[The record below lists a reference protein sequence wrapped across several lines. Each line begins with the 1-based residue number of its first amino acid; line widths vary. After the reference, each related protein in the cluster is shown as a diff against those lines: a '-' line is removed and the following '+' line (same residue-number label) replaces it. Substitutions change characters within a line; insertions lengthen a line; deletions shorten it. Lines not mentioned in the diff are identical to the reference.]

1 MELKLNI
8 GQIITTGLS
17 VLIIS
22 LLGWQFNT
30 IRTLEMDNQLI
41 KYKLE
46 KIEAKILVIET
57 PHHSKKKMRKDK
69 KVNKSNVKVNKK

>member
-46 KIEAKILVIET
+46 KIETKILAIEA
-57 PHHSKKKMRKDK
+57 PHHNKKKTRKDK
-69 KVNKSNVKVNKK
+69 KVNNSNVKVNKK

>member
-46 KIEAKILVIET
+46 KIEAKILAIEA
-57 PHHSKKKMRKDK
+57 PHHNKKKTRKDK
-69 KVNKSNVKVNKK
+69 KANKNNVKVNKK

>member
-46 KIEAKILVIET
+46 KIEAKVYGT
-57 PHHSKKKMRKDK
+57 RSPHKGKAHRT
-69 KVNKSNVKVNKK
+69 NKNKKNTTKEKTK